1 MNKKKIIFYIDWTD
15 CLAHLTGDEA
25 YQEGETEEQ
34 RNQYTRNQVN
44 HFFYA
49 LEKLQE
55 KYDVDIHCVTGGTI
69 EYLNGDGHGWI
80 SLLHELFENAGF
92 PNTFQSVVTEYGAD
106 LLIGKDSSILERPF
120 EDSKILCTNHLLNQI
135 ENTIPSEIK
144 SMVELSLCKYF
155 ANVSFEKEDMT
166 QQEFEYYYDLIKE
179 FQNNEL
185 YSLYPYYCPGYGVE
199 IDVLP
204 KGLDKARGVDSI
216 NSIFYQNVP
225 TENIALSLFNGDF
238 AQIDLRMIDHSLTED
253 VLFVASVDAD
263 IKPYVSNTSLSY
275 QIGGYKIE
283 ALTKA
288 MEEISTKDLEKH
300 PYIKKDYRYTK

>member
-1 MNKKKIIFYIDWTD
+1 MNKKKMIFYIDWTD

-25 YQEGETEEQ
+25 YQEGATEEQ

-49 LEKLQE
+49 LGKLQE

-80 SLLHELFENAGF
+80 PLIHELFENAGF

-106 LLIGKDSSILERPF
+106 LLIGKDSRILERPF
-120 EDSKILCTNHLLNQI
+120 EDSKILCTDHLLYQI
-135 ENTIPSEIK
+135 ENTLPSEIK

-155 ANVSFEKEDMT
+155 ANVRFEKKDMT
-166 QQEFEYYYDLIKE
+166 QQEFKYYYALIKE
-179 FQNNEL
+179 FKNNEM

-253 VLFVASVDAD
+253 VLFVSSVDSD
-263 IKPYVSNTSLSY
+263 ISSYVSNTSLPY

-288 MEEISTKDLEKH
+288 MEQISTKDLENH
-300 PYIKKDYRYTK
+300 PYTKKNYRYAK

>member
-1 MNKKKIIFYIDWTD
+1 M
-15 CLAHLTGDEA
+15 
-25 YQEGETEEQ
+25 
-34 RNQYTRNQVN
+34 
-44 HFFYA
+44 
-49 LEKLQE
+49 
-55 KYDVDIHCVTGGTI
+55 
-69 EYLNGDGHGWI
+69 
-80 SLLHELFENAGF
+80 
-92 PNTFQSVVTEYGAD
+92 
-106 LLIGKDSSILERPF
+106 IGKDSSILERPF

-135 ENTIPSEIK
+135 ENTLPSEIK

-155 ANVSFEKEDMT
+155 ANVRFEKEDMT